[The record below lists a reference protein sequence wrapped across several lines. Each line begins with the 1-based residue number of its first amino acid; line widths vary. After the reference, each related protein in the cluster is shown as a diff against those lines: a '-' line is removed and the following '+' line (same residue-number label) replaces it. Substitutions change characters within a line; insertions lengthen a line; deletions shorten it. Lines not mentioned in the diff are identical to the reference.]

1 MRRYDKLLLYMT
13 RLSIVSV
20 MLAAILPIAI
30 DAQEV
35 DATNDGIGI
44 QILLSGAVQPIVQH
58 TPANRSRLTVP
69 VAFGIELDGLYRLP
83 IAAVDL
89 DVGIGV
95 RYLFNR
101 AVNNSEYGFVPLYA
115 LVHFPLTVPTLEDIL
130 SLYIDGRVGYSFFLP
145 SQAYV
150 NEYELDDEAVGGLYF
165 GFGLGV
171 IYNINRFLQIRGS
184 ALYHRNSVATGS
196 GVVIPDT
203 LFEILFG
210 VGISF

>member
-1 MRRYDKLLLYMT
+1 MT
-13 RLSIVSV
+13 RVSIVAV
-20 MLAAILPIAI
+20 MLMVIFPAVI

-35 DATNDGIGI
+35 DVANDALGI

-58 TPANRSRLTVP
+58 TPTNSSRLTVP

-83 IAAVDL
+83 IAVVDL

-101 AVNNSEYGFVPLYA
+101 AVDNREYGFVPLYA

-130 SLYIDGRVGYSFFLP
+130 SLYIDGRIGYSFFLP

-150 NEYELDDEAVGGLYF
+150 DEYVPDVEAVGGLYF

-171 IYNINRFLQIRGS
+171 AYNINRFLQIRGS

-196 GVVIPDT
+196 GAVIPDT

-210 VGISF
+210 VGVSF